1 MKKLI
6 LIPITLA
13 LILVA
18 LIQSPQATTSNQ
30 NYKEHYFG
38 NIQIQLPQ
46 SAKII
51 DNKIKDSELLSFS
64 IYFDDKELLL
74 RGYIQLWQLTDVEK
88 FLALSKE
95 HSTYDFS
102 LFTLTPITINNFDG
116 LMNEWSAYTGDPY
129 ISGKDYWLKRNDSNQ
144 VLRIAFLTNTFTFS
158 EKQLVP
164 MDKILNSLRWE

>member
-1 MKKLI
+1 MYRNIIHLISCSKTYWRDYMKKLI

-30 NYKEHYFG
+30 KYKEHYFG
-38 NIQIQLPQ
+38 NIHIQLPQ
-46 SAKII
+46 SAKVIE
-51 DNKIKDSELLSFS
+51 NKIEDSELLPSS

-74 RGYIQLWQLTDVEK
+74 RGYIQLWQLTDAEK

-102 LFTLTPITINNFDG
+102 LFTLTPITC
-116 LMNEWSAYTGDPY
+116 LLYTSDAA
-129 ISGKDYWLKRNDSNQ
+129 DEEDS
-144 VLRIAFLTNTFTFS
+144 
-158 EKQLVP
+158 
-164 MDKILNSLRWE
+164 